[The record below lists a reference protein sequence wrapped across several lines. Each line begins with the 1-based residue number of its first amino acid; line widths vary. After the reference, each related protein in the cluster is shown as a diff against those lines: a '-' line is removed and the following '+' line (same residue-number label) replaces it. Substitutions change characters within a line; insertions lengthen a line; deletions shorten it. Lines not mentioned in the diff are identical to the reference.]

1 MMMCGLIDLNT
12 INDDTDAVATS
23 SSDSYASVAVSPA
36 PDLKTVSSSP
46 VLCCLE
52 LWHACAGPL
61 ISLPRKGNAVVYFPQ
76 GHLEQQRVHG
86 SPAIGGFNITP
97 HVFCRVIDVKLH
109 AEAGS
114 DDVFAQVSLIP
125 DIKLEKKFGEG
136 GNETEVEEDEN
147 DGLHEKSSTPH
158 MFCKTLTASDTSTHG
173 GFSVPRR
180 AAEDCFPPLDYK
192 QQRPSQELVAKDLHG
207 TEWKFRHIYRG
218 QPRRHLLTTGW
229 SGFVNKKKLVCGDA
243 VLFLRGDDGIL
254 RLGIRRAAQMK
265 TPAGFPATCGQ
276 QLNDFTAVVNS
287 IYQKSIFNVCYN
299 PRGGLSEF
307 IVPYHQF
314 RKRLTNKFLPG
325 MRFNMRFDT
334 EDAVERRFDLYSLLK
349 PFYHTRS
356 ELKFPHRLD
365 FDHFSLICCHNL
377 LCFFDRCTGIITGIS
392 DMDPVKWPGSKWRC
406 LMVRWDSVEVTKQ
419 NRVSPWEIE
428 RCNSVS
434 GASSISSPISK
445 RMRTGFPTIRPDFQ
459 FPKDGAEGALD
470 FEKSTRFQKVLQG
483 QEIFS
488 YKNDS
493 YDHCPSRIIGPCWE
507 AKNSMLTNYLR
518 NLIGIDCD
526 GTLRM
531 NQVLQ
536 GQEVPSEPQYPR
548 AYNNS
553 MHLSPFMQQP
563 SSVLPF
569 HNAIRQ
575 APYFHPGCVTD
586 NLETPD
592 FGRVYSRLSSDP
604 LKEPVSTC
612 ERRDASKKGDSGGKS
627 CINVCLGLSVGR
639 KELMNGV

>member
-180 AAEDCFPPLDYK
+180 AAEDCFPPLK
-192 QQRPSQELVAKDLHG
+192 MLMGFGCCRIINNRDLH
-207 TEWKFRHIYRG
+207 KN
-218 QPRRHLLTTGW
+218 L
-229 SGFVNKKKLVCGDA
+229 
-243 VLFLRGDDGIL
+243 GDDGIL

-276 QLNDFTAVVNS
+276 QLNDFTAV
-287 IYQKSIFNVCYN
+287 
-299 PRGGLSEF
+299 
-307 IVPYHQF
+307 
-314 RKRLTNKFLPG
+314 
-325 MRFNMRFDT
+325 
-334 EDAVERRFDLYSLLK
+334 
-349 PFYHTRS
+349 
-356 ELKFPHRLD
+356 
-365 FDHFSLICCHNL
+365 
-377 LCFFDRCTGIITGIS
+377 
-392 DMDPVKWPGSKWRC
+392 
-406 LMVRWDSVEVTKQ
+406 VRWDSVEVTKQ

-612 ERRDASKKGDSGGKS
+612 ESNCKVFGFSLTEGTSQRTSVYAKNSCMLVNEQEEMHPKRAIVEGKVVS
-627 CINVCLGLSVGR
+627 MYALG
-639 KELMNGV
+639 